1 MRPRRLFD
9 FRSISRRERVYVLAC
24 MLFWSV
30 LSYMF
35 TSHFIIS
42 ATQVSGTS
50 MEPTLLNGERY
61 LLNHVETYHGEYH
74 PGDIV
79 VLQLP
84 GEGFLSVKSI
94 IALPGELIQVS
105 DGQVAINGRGLA
117 ERYLDGG
124 MRTLSR
130 TLSNGLYRVAANSY
144 FVMGDN
150 RQFSVDSRNFG
161 AIDRDWIRGPVV
173 LNEGWR

>member
-1 MRPRRLFD
+1 
-9 FRSISRRERVYVLAC
+9 

-30 LSYMF
+30 RSYMF
-35 TSHFIIS
+35 TSHFIIR

-61 LLNHVETYHGEYH
+61 LLNHVVTYHGEYH

-84 GEGFLSVKSI
+84 GEAFLSVKRI

-105 DGQVAINGRGLA
+105 DGRVVINGRGLA
-117 ERYLDGG
+117 EPYLDGG

-130 TLSNGLYRVAANSY
+130 TLSNGRYRVASNSY

-150 RQFSVDSRNFG
+150 REVSIDSRNFG
-161 AIDRDWIRGPVV
+161 AMDRDWIRGRVV